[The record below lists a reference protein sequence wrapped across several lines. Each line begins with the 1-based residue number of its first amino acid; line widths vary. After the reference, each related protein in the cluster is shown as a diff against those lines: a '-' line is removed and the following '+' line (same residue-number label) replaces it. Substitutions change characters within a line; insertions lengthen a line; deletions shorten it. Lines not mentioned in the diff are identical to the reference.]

1 MSINV
6 VSIRLLKLN
15 VDKIEISMTLI
26 HDFFFFIQ
34 LLKKNNLNDPNMSML
49 CEGTAMLLI

>member
-34 LLKKNNLNDPNMSML
+34 LLKKKIPK
-49 CEGTAMLLI
+49 

>member
-49 CEGTAMLLI
+49 CEVTAMLLI